1 MFRIPEVGFCTTDEL
16 ANDSQKLNLQKHK
29 VSLMEAHILQPR
41 LYSHERA
48 IPSLHRSC
56 PYQEPSSH
64 NDWLHSIFTLSKASR
79 HEDDARVVNGGY
91 LRKFSDLGPETRK
104 LLNELR
110 RCRMKESL
118 ASNQTNAIDELGQIG
133 LNRHSLM
140 HEVDAV
146 LAIDAII
153 EDPKSF
159 SRSANDLPHGLD
171 KH

>member
-1 MFRIPEVGFCTTDEL
+1 
-16 ANDSQKLNLQKHK
+16 
-29 VSLMEAHILQPR
+29 
-41 LYSHERA
+41 
-48 IPSLHRSC
+48 
-56 PYQEPSSH
+56 
-64 NDWLHSIFTLSKASR
+64 
-79 HEDDARVVNGGY
+79 
-91 LRKFSDLGPETRK
+91 
-104 LLNELR
+104 
-110 RCRMKESL
+110 MKESL